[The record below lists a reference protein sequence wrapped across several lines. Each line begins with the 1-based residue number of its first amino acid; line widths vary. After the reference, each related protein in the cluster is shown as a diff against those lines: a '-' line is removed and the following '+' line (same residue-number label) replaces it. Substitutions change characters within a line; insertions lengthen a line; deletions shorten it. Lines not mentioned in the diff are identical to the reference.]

1 VVHYIKIPNHILFN
15 EGRLFKPDQN
25 EFCVADP
32 LQVPEFDSQTRKK
45 IKFRGSRKTKC
56 HKMAIIVLMKK
67 EKNNPFILALRA
79 YNLTVEIHHHSA
91 YQIVLS
97 NDTPF
102 TSTINGQ
109 LCERIHGFLIKPH
122 VPHFCIAE
130 KGSLNVLNIEPYSNV
145 GLELA
150 GRFDANQDYIVFDS
164 PTETNIFFRTGKDT
178 FDINFIINALI
189 AEIPAIHYDERV
201 TKIVEYIKE
210 NYFKQDINPRTLADI
225 VFLSPSRLASLFK
238 QQTGSSLSKY
248 LLWTRLRQVIYLALS
263 QKERSLTDIAY
274 DTGFYDLP
282 QLNKYM
288 YEMFG
293 MPPKALKYST
303 DLIQIY

>member
-1 VVHYIKIPNHILFN
+1 
-15 EGRLFKPDQN
+15 
-25 EFCVADP
+25 
-32 LQVPEFDSQTRKK
+32 
-45 IKFRGSRKTKC
+45 
-56 HKMAIIVLMKK
+56 MKK
-67 EKNNPFILALRA
+67 ETINPFILALRA
-79 YNLTVEIHHHSA
+79 YNLTVQIHHHSA

-102 TSTINGQ
+102 NSTISGE
-109 LCERIHGFLIKPH
+109 LHERIHGFLIKPN
-122 VPHFCIAE
+122 VPHFCVAE

-150 GRFDANQDYIVFDS
+150 GRLETNQDYLVFNS
-164 PTETNIFFRTGKDT
+164 PTETNDFFLTGKDT
-178 FDINFIINALI
+178 LDIYTVIDALLSRL
-189 AEIPAIHYDERV
+189 PVVQYDERV

-210 NYFKQDINPRTLADI
+210 HYFNRDITPQTFADI

-238 QQTGSSLSKY
+238 QQTGSSLSKF
-248 LLWTRLRQVIYLALS
+248 LLWTRLRQVIYLTLS
-263 QKERSLTDIAY
+263 DKARSLTDIAY

-293 MPPKALKYST
+293 MPPKALKYSS

>member
-1 VVHYIKIPNHILFN
+1 
-15 EGRLFKPDQN
+15 
-25 EFCVADP
+25 
-32 LQVPEFDSQTRKK
+32 
-45 IKFRGSRKTKC
+45 
-56 HKMAIIVLMKK
+56 MKK
-67 EKNNPFILALRA
+67 QITNPFILALKA

-109 LCERIHGFLIKPH
+109 LCERIHGFLIKPQ
-122 VPHFCIAE
+122 VPHFCVAE
-130 KGSLNVLNIEPYSNV
+130 KGSLNVLNIEPYSYI
-145 GLELA
+145 GLELSR
-150 GRFDANQDYIVFDS
+150 RFETDKDFVAFDS
-164 PTETNIFFRTGKDT
+164 PTETNTFFQTGKDT
-178 FDINFIINALI
+178 FDIYTIIDGMLSKLPTL
-189 AEIPAIHYDERV
+189 EYDDRV
-201 TKIVEYIKE
+201 SKIVDYIRA
-210 NYFKQDINPRTLADI
+210 NYFKQDITPQTFADL

-238 QQTGSSLSKY
+238 KQTGSSLSKY

-263 QKERSLTDIAY
+263 DKDRSLTDIAY

-293 MPPKALKYST
+293 MPPKALKHNS
-303 DLIQIY
+303 DLIQVY

>member
-1 VVHYIKIPNHILFN
+1 
-15 EGRLFKPDQN
+15 
-25 EFCVADP
+25 
-32 LQVPEFDSQTRKK
+32 
-45 IKFRGSRKTKC
+45 
-56 HKMAIIVLMKK
+56 MKK
-67 EKNNPFILALRA
+67 QINNPFILALKA

-109 LCERIHGFLIKPH
+109 LCERIHGFLIKPQ
-122 VPHFCIAE
+122 VPHHCVAE
-130 KGSLNVLNIEPYSNV
+130 QGSLNVVNIEPYSAI
-145 GLELA
+145 GLELSRMFKTNEA
-150 GRFDANQDYIVFDS
+150 YIVFDS
-164 PTETNIFFRTGKDT
+164 LTETNTFFQTGKDT
-178 FDINFIINALI
+178 FDIYTIINALLAKLPTI
-189 AEIPAIHYDERV
+189 EYDERV
-201 TKIVEYIKE
+201 RKIVDYIKA
-210 NYFKQDINPRTLADI
+210 NYFKQHITPQTFADM

-238 QQTGSSLSKY
+238 EQTGSSLSKY
-248 LLWTRLRQVIYLALS
+248 LLWTRLRQVVYLTLS
-263 QKERSLTDIAY
+263 EKDRSLTDIAY

-293 MPPKALKYST
+293 MPPKALKHNS